1 MRETDKNALKRLKN
15 KKKWEKAL
23 QEAQKNPNFKKELNK
38 FIKITSG
45 VYKLKDYGLE

>member
-1 MRETDKNALKRLKN
+1 MKKATIPSLKN